1 MTVEAEL
8 EVELVLIGTDSGFI
22 GRIEPISANI
32 RQQLNGEYS
41 CEVSI
46 PLEHPL
52 AEHFKI
58 DALVQLEDANGTQ
71 QTFRLEKPTRTL
83 EALSGYGW
91 HITQDLANDLILNR
105 AWLTQTAAQA
115 WPELLQAGIS
125 ERRFTGTSD
134 IATVAP
140 LRIVRMSVLQA
151 AIGDQDNSFINRFG
165 GELEAQQFHNQ
176 SEKQARGRS
185 WLSNRLQEKP
195 NRLKRH

>member
-1 MTVEAEL
+1 M
-8 EVELVLIGTDSGFI
+8 LIGTDSGFI

-91 HITQDLANDLILNR
+91 HITQDLANDLIMKDR
-105 AWLTQTAAQA
+105 K
-115 WPELLQAGIS
+115 
-125 ERRFTGTSD
+125 
-134 IATVAP
+134 
-140 LRIVRMSVLQA
+140 SVV
-151 AIGDQDNSFINRFG
+151 
-165 GELEAQQFHNQ
+165 
-176 SEKQARGRS
+176 
-185 WLSNRLQEKP
+185 
-195 NRLKRH
+195 